1 MAQKGAFCVK
11 MLCCCSGLSK
21 PYMVHAGAQEEA
33 EHSVAI
39 TGTSRPAYVH
49 RVVPHGYDY
58 EGNVT
63 FTNKLTSGPIPV
75 WSAAH
80 GHSGNASA
88 RPASHRTVLVTRDG
102 RRFTK
107 T

>member
-1 MAQKGAFCVK
+1 M
-11 MLCCCSGLSK
+11 
-21 PYMVHAGAQEEA
+21 YAGPQEEA
-33 EHSVAI
+33 ANAPLAI

-63 FTNKLTSGPIPV
+63 FINKLASGSVLPV
-75 WSAAH
+75 WSASH
-80 GHSGNASA
+80 GRSANASA
-88 RPASHRTVLVTRDG
+88 RPQAPATHRTVLVTRDG